1 MNRLCLRGHW
11 LLLVCLIIAL
21 GGCGPRKASKTPIVQ
36 PDMPQAGMVE
46 DVRLLP
52 QDLLAYA
59 GKAPNRRLISQE
71 EQAKQDARFNRLYF
85 GPWSATKT
93 TVKASE
99 AFALFGG
106 KNGTSRPRGWAEN
119 LLPWTKERW
128 DRLVANAD
136 RASFPSRQD
145 KAITVC
151 PTVLREAPTHLPR
164 FGNPATAGQ
173 GFPFDLFMYSSLPT
187 GMPLLIIHTSAD
199 GAWVYVETAL
209 VSGWVPTRDVAL
221 VDEPFRKKY
230 QNGPYAV
237 ILHDDVS
244 LRNSLG
250 QYLTTAHLGT
260 VLPAEEPTSSGLT
273 LLVPVRNTQGY
284 AQMARVHVSA
294 TEAAVKPLPLTAGNV
309 ARIGNVLIGQPYGW
323 GGLLENRDCSLTLR
337 DVFTPFGLWLPRNSA
352 SQAKAWD
359 FVTFGNADDTMKEQ
373 IILNDGIPFATLLW
387 LKGHIGL
394 YLGQYKGQPVMFHNI
409 WGIRTESE
417 GKEGRYILGRTL
429 VTTLRPGVELP
440 DVQDARGLIARMRGM
455 SVLH

>member
-1 MNRLCLRGHW
+1 MNKFCLRGHW
-11 LLLVCLIIAL
+11 LLLACLIIVLA
-21 GGCGPRKASKTPIVQ
+21 GCGPRKASKIPIAQTSVS
-36 PDMPQAGMVE
+36 QAGMVE

-52 QDLLAYA
+52 QNLLAYA
-59 GKAPNRRLISQE
+59 GKTPNRRLISQE

-85 GPWSATKT
+85 GPWSAVKT
-93 TVKASE
+93 TIKASE
-99 AFALFGG
+99 AFAIFGG

-128 DRLVANAD
+128 DQLVTNAD
-136 RASFPSRQD
+136 RLAFPSRLD

-164 FGNPATAGQ
+164 FGNPTTAGQ
-173 GFPFDLFMYSSLPT
+173 GFPFDLFMYSSLPI
-187 GMPLLIIHTSAD
+187 GMPLVIIHTSAD

-221 VDEPFRKKY
+221 VDETFKRQY
-230 QNGPYAV
+230 QNDHYAV
-237 ILHDDVS
+237 ILHDGVS

-250 QYLTTAHLGT
+250 QYLATAHLGT
-260 VLPAEEPTSSGLT
+260 VLPVAEASSSGLT
-273 LLVPVRNTQGY
+273 LLVPVRNIQGR
-284 AQMARVHVSA
+284 AQLVRVQVSA
-294 TEAAVKPLPLTAGNV
+294 TEAAMKPLPLTAGNI
-309 ARIGNVLIGQPYGW
+309 ARIGNGLIGQPYGW

-337 DVFTPFGLWLPRNSA
+337 DVFAPFGLWLPRNSA
-352 SQAKAWD
+352 SQAKTWD
-359 FVTFGNADDTMKEQ
+359 FVSFGNADDAMKEH
-373 IILNDGIPFATLLW
+373 IILNEGIPFATLLW

-417 GKEGRYILGRTL
+417 GKEGRYILGRTV

-440 DVQDARGLIARMRGM
+440 NVQDARGLIARMRGM